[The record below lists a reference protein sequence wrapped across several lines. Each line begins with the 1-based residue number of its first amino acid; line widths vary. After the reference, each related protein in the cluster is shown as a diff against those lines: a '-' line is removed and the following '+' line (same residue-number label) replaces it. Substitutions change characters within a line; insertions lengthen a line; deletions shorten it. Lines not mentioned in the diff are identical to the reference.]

1 MSVGDERTGTYPR
14 EWEAD
19 VVVADGGTVHVRP
32 VVPEDVEGLREMYER
47 TSASS
52 RYMRFFSPR
61 PVLSDR
67 ELHRFTHVD
76 YVDRV
81 ALVVLLGDDLIA
93 VARYDRESG
102 SDRTAEVAFL
112 VEDAQ
117 QGRGLG
123 TVLLEHLAAAGRER
137 GITTF
142 VADVLTE
149 NHRMVRVFQDA
160 GYQASQSY
168 EGGVARLEF
177 PIAQTDTSL
186 AVAHERAQRAEAR
199 SLERILTPRT
209 VAVVGASSDP
219 GKVGHVVLRNLLTY
233 RPAAAVYPVHPTA
246 HSVLGVPAY
255 ASVEQLPVDVDLA
268 VLAVPADAVV
278 EVARQCGRK
287 RVRGLVVV
295 SSGFGERDE
304 AGGEAERELVQVARR
319 HGMRV
324 VGPNALG
331 MVNTDP
337 EVRLNATLATDPPGH
352 GRLGFFCQSGA
363 LGTAI
368 LTDAHSRGLGISTF
382 VSAGNRA
389 DVSGNDLLQYWTT
402 DQSTDVVLLY
412 LESFGNPRRF
422 ARLARRL
429 ARDKPV
435 VAVKGGRY
443 GVKPALAG
451 RAADLTDQSVQA
463 LFQSSGVIRVDTLA
477 QMFDVAQLLAYQPLP
492 HGPRVGVVGN
502 SSALGVLVA
511 DACVAEG
518 LERASMVDIGP
529 EGSPERFADELRAA
543 VASGEVDAVV
553 AVFVPPLVTA
563 DADYARAIAAAAG
576 DAGKPVVSMFLGAE
590 GVPPSMRQLGAGGDV
605 QRGSVPSYPS
615 PERAVQALARAEQ
628 YARWL
633 SKPSGR
639 LPDFAD
645 IDPARA
651 RRVVDAA
658 LEGLAEGRVL
668 EDGELYEL
676 LAAYAIGPVATE
688 AVAGDAPADA
698 VACEVG
704 VLDDPSFG
712 ALVSFGIAGVAT
724 ELLGDRAYRSLPLTD
739 RQAEELVRAPR
750 AFPLLAGHGGAEPVH
765 TGAVEDLLLRVARL
779 ADDIPELLELRLDPV
794 LAAPD
799 GLTVGAASGRVGP
812 ATARVAPGP
821 RRLAPAS

>member
-1 MSVGDERTGTYPR
+1 MGVGEEGTGSYPR

-19 VVVADGGTVHVRP
+19 VVVADGGTVHLRP
-32 VVPEDVEGLREMYER
+32 VVPEDVGALEAMYAR
-47 TSASS
+47 TSESS

-61 PVLSDR
+61 PVLSER
-67 ELHRFTHVD
+67 ELYRFTHVD

-102 SDRTAEVAFL
+102 SSGTAEVAFL
-112 VEDAQ
+112 VEDAH

-123 TVLLEHLAAAGRER
+123 TVLLEHVAAAGRER

-142 VADVLTE
+142 VADVLAE
-149 NHRMVRVFQDA
+149 NHRMVRVFLDA
-160 GYQASQSY
+160 GYQASRSY
-168 EGGVARLEF
+168 EGSVARLEF

-246 HSVLGVPAY
+246 RSVLGVPAY
-255 ASVEQLPVDVDLA
+255 ASVEELPVDVDLA

-287 RVRGLVVV
+287 QVRGLVVV

-304 AGGEAERELVQVARR
+304 AGGNAERELVRVARR

-331 MVNTDP
+331 LVNTDP
-337 EVRLNATLATDPPGH
+337 AVRLNATLATDPPAP

-368 LTDAHSRGLGISTF
+368 LTDARSRGLGVSTF

-402 DQSTDVVLLY
+402 DPHTDVVLLY

-463 LFQSSGVIRVDTLA
+463 LFEASGVIRVDTLA

-492 HGPRVGVVGN
+492 GGSRVGVVGN
-502 SSALGVLVA
+502 SSALGVLVT
-511 DACVAEG
+511 DACVAAG
-518 LERASMVDIGP
+518 LEPASMVDIGP
-529 EGSPERFADELRAA
+529 EGSPERFADALRDA
-543 VASGEVDAVV
+543 VASEDVDAVV
-553 AVFVPPLVTA
+553 AVFVPPLATA
-563 DADYARAIAAAAG
+563 NARYARAIAAAAK
-576 DAGKPVVSMFLGAE
+576 DSDKPVVSTFLGAE
-590 GVPPSMRQLGAGGDV
+590 GVPRAMRQLGDNGEV

-615 PERAVQALARAEQ
+615 PERAVLALSRAWQ

-633 SKPSGR
+633 GRPAGR
-639 LPDFAD
+639 LPELDD
-645 IDPARA
+645 IDPEAA
-651 RRVVDAA
+651 RRVVATA
-658 LEGLAEGRVL
+658 LEEVPEGRSL
-668 EDGELYEL
+668 GDAELREL
-676 LAAYAIGPVATE
+676 LAAYAIGPLADRD
-688 AVAGDAPADA
+688 AAGGGPADA

-704 VLDDPSFG
+704 VVDDPSFG

-724 ELLGDRAYRSLPLTD
+724 ELLGDRAYRALPLTD
-739 RQAEELVRAPR
+739 RQAAELVRAPR
-750 AFPLLAGHGGAEPVH
+750 AYPLLAGHRGAEPVD
-765 TGAVEDLLLRVARL
+765 TGALEDLLLRVARL
-779 ADDIPELLELRLDPV
+779 ADDVPELLELRLAPV
-794 LAAPD
+794 LAAPT
-799 GLTVGAASGRVGP
+799 GLAVAAASARVGP